1 MIVVLRLIA
10 IIGTGYG
17 SNSDNML
24 LWTTSGSCIF
34 ISYFLSGMMNVY
46 VVIVSTDLT
55 ARVVSVLLVVGE
67 VILNCI
73 AILCIMIIAY
83 QTICT

>member
-1 MIVVLRLIA
+1 MVLRLIA

-17 SNSDNML
+17 RNSDNML

-34 ISYFLSGMMNVY
+34 ISYFISGMMNVY

-55 ARVVSVLLVVGE
+55 ARVVSVLLIVGE
-67 VILNCI
+67 IILNCI